1 MILGIELPVEF
12 QQMFADGSLN
22 EQEFET
28 AVNYDTEN
36 ELYDGESEDDDD
48 IMVIDV
54 MLNLC

>member
-1 MILGIELPVEF
+1 MIYIELPVEF

-28 AVNYDTEN
+28 AVNYNTEN

-54 MLNLC
+54 MLNLS

>member
-12 QQMFADGSLN
+12 QQMFVDGSLN

-36 ELYDGESEDDDD
+36 ELA
-48 IMVIDV
+48 
-54 MLNLC
+54 NLRMMMILW

>member
-12 QQMFADGSLN
+12 QQMFVDGSLN